1 MEVNNLSDID
11 TIMNML
17 DWNNSSDEQNRG
29 IKLAE
34 NIESINVFLQPRDKK
49 HNKNVWDNCAII
61 LSKRSDEEL
70 KPYLIPLLEWLQDLT
85 WPGALCVLDRINTYH
100 DYSSLKYAY
109 EECIKRAKVLNENI
123 WLKNLNEISGVDLL
137 K

>member
-34 NIESINVFLQPRDKK
+34 NIESINVFYNLLIKSITKMFGGIVQLFYQKDQT
-49 HNKNVWDNCAII
+49 KN
-61 LSKRSDEEL
+61 
-70 KPYLIPLLEWLQDLT
+70 
-85 WPGALCVLDRINTYH
+85 
-100 DYSSLKYAY
+100 
-109 EECIKRAKVLNENI
+109 
-123 WLKNLNEISGVDLL
+123 
-137 K
+137 

>member
-34 NIESINVFLQPRDKK
+34 NIE
-49 HNKNVWDNCAII
+49 
-61 LSKRSDEEL
+61 
-70 KPYLIPLLEWLQDLT
+70 
-85 WPGALCVLDRINTYH
+85 
-100 DYSSLKYAY
+100 
-109 EECIKRAKVLNENI
+109 
-123 WLKNLNEISGVDLL
+123 
-137 K
+137 

>member
-49 HNKNVWDNCAII
+49 HNK
-61 LSKRSDEEL
+61 
-70 KPYLIPLLEWLQDLT
+70 IPLLEWLQDLT

-109 EECIKRAKVLNENI
+109 EECIKRAKALNENI

>member
-34 NIESINVFLQPRDKK
+34 NIESINVFYNLVIKSITKMFGIIVQLFYQKDQT
-49 HNKNVWDNCAII
+49 KN
-61 LSKRSDEEL
+61 
-70 KPYLIPLLEWLQDLT
+70 
-85 WPGALCVLDRINTYH
+85 
-100 DYSSLKYAY
+100 
-109 EECIKRAKVLNENI
+109 
-123 WLKNLNEISGVDLL
+123 
-137 K
+137 